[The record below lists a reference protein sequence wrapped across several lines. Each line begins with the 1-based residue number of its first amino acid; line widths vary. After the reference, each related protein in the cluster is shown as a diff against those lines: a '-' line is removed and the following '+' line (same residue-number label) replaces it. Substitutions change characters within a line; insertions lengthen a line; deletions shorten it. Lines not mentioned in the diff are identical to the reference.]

1 MFARIKSAYNNLGIH
16 RKMLLLISALLLGSF
31 AFYALILSNLYE
43 TYDSQMYEK
52 TSELLN
58 MSSVG
63 IENQLK
69 DMEHLSFKVVTD
81 EQLQRYLTELE
92 QTNSVY
98 QKNVLRKKL
107 TNRLIAFAGSEPFV
121 YSMMV
126 IDQEGEV
133 MSASRP
139 E

>member
-1 MFARIKSAYNNLGIH
+1 MFTRIKSAYNNLGIH
-16 RKMLLLISALLLGSF
+16 RKMLLLISVLLLGSF
-31 AFYALILSNLYE
+31 AFYALVLSNLYE

-98 QKNVLRKKL
+98 QKMYYAK
-107 TNRLIAFAGSEPFV
+107 S
-121 YSMMV
+121 
-126 IDQEGEV
+126 
-133 MSASRP
+133 
-139 E
+139 